1 MNVLPVSVAEAHKI
15 LYILD
20 IVGVCACS
28 VAGTVA
34 AKRVDL
40 DLSGAVLV
48 SFISSVGGGTL
59 RDLLLNRH
67 PVFWLHDLN
76 YLYFILG
83 ISILVQIFYHTVERL
98 DKAMRWFDALGLAAF
113 TIIGLEAALSKAM
126 PAPIVLMMGVFT
138 AIIGGIFRDIVC
150 RQIPLVLQKEIYG
163 TAAIIGGIYYLLLPT
178 QISLW
183 IRDISTLLLIFTL
196 RMLAVYLN
204 WNLPNITLKPK
215 SSS

>member
-1 MNVLPVSVAEAHKI
+1 MDVLPVSVAETHKI

-34 AKRVDL
+34 AKRVGL

-76 YLYFILG
+76 YLYFIFG
-83 ISILVQIFYHTVERL
+83 ISIIVQIFYHTVERL

-150 RQIPLVLQKEIYG
+150 RQIPLVLQKEIYS
-163 TAAIIGGIYYLLLPT
+163 TAAIIGGIYYLLLPM

-183 IRDISTLLLIFTL
+183 VRDVSTLLLIFSL
-196 RMLAVYLN
+196 RMLAVYRN
-204 WNLPNITLKPK
+204 WNLPNITLKTK